1 MKYSL
6 LIPREREKVL
16 TQDIISRIENELGVR
31 IEKHEN
37 EIEIDGEGIE
47 AYKAVNIIKAI
58 ARGFAPENAFLLF
71 DDTNVLEII
80 EIPGNENTRIRIRA
94 RIIGRNGIVRKN
106 IERITNCKISVYG
119 KTVSIIGPLEKVQ
132 IAREAIEMLISG
144 KKHSTMYKYFE
155 SLRRRGILE

>member
-6 LIPREREKVL
+6 LIPKERERVLKKDVIEK
-16 TQDIISRIENELGVR
+16 IETELGVK
-31 IEKHEN
+31 IHKNGN
-37 EIEIDGEGIE
+37 EIEIEGEGLE
-47 AYKAVNIIKAI
+47 AYRAINIIKAI
-58 ARGFAPENAFLLF
+58 ARGFSPENAFLLF
-71 DDTNVLEII
+71 DENNVLEII

-94 RIIGRNGIVRKN
+94 RIIGKNGIVRKN
-106 IERITNCKISVYG
+106 IERYTNCKVSVYG

-155 SLRRRGILE
+155 ALRRKGLLE

>member
-16 TQDIISRIENELGVR
+16 TQEVISRIENELGV
-31 IEKHEN
+31 KLTKQGN
-37 EIEIDGEGIE
+37 EIEVEGEGIE

-80 EIPGNENTRIRIRA
+80 EIPGNENARIRIRA

-106 IERITNCKISVYG
+106 IERMTNCKISVYG
-119 KTVSIIGPLEKVQ
+119 KTVSIIGSLEKVQ

-155 SLRRRGILE
+155 ALRRKGVLE